1 MAYTSHGYHMPGTPR
16 GNMPSGKKNCGGPE
30 FCADCSKEV
39 VKQVMIGSRIE
50 PEILLGDNSTNYQ
63 HKAMG
68 LVRRY
73 VMDNAVRPDG
83 SASITAEELRFE
95 VYVVWFAKTLQNWKA
110 LLATTLP
117 DNRYYELTYNGDKGE
132 TYLDNYVKID
142 NVVISDPRDDEGE
155 ESGSL

>member
-16 GNMPSGKKNCGGPE
+16 GNPPSGKKKCGGPE
-30 FCADCSKEV
+30 FCADCSKET
-39 VKQVMIGSRIE
+39 VKQIMLGSRIE
-50 PEILLGDNSTNYQ
+50 PEILLGDNTTNYQ
-63 HKAMG
+63 HKAMN
-68 LVRRY
+68 LVRAY
-73 VMDNAVRPDG
+73 VLENWRMPEGAV
-83 SASITAEELRFE
+83 AEIQFE

-110 LLATTLP
+110 LVATTIP
-117 DNRYYELTYNGDKGE
+117 DSRYYEVTYNGDKGE